1 MKLLRKEKKNLFAK
15 LHAKNITDDKTFWQ
29 TIKFCF
35 SDKTLDSDRLA
46 LINDEIISDDA
57 KTFNEFFSN
66 VAKSLNLKV
75 DEMLQNQNVDLIEN
89 PVLRS
94 LKRYENHPSV
104 TGIERNLEGRNF
116 SFMFAFS
123 TGIEQ
128 QVKNLRRLLRTGIFQ
143 PES

>member
-15 LHAKNITDDKTFWQ
+15 LLAKNITDDKTFWQ
-29 TIKFCF
+29 IIKFCF

-57 KTFNEFFSN
+57 KTFNKFFSN

-94 LKRYENHPSV
+94 LKRYENHPTITHKISE
-104 TGIERNLEGRNF
+104 TNS
-116 SFMFAFS
+116 SFH
-123 TGIEQ
+123 
-128 QVKNLRRLLRTGIFQ
+128 VK
-143 PES
+143 